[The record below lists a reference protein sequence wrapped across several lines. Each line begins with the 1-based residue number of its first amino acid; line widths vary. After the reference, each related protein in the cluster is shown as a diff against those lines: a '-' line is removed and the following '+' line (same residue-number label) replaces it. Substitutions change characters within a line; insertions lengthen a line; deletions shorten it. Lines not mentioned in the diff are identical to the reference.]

1 MAAETA
7 AQARISDTTLRGFTG
22 YGMKRAFNA
31 IQTDVNAALAP
42 LGLRMVTF
50 SALVIVVDNPGL
62 RQSQLAE
69 ALSIERPNLVLL
81 VDDLE
86 RRGLITRDRA
96 PDDGRAYALTATAQ
110 GRALYVRALKAVR
123 DHDDKMTRAL
133 SDTQRAAM
141 VDALARIE
149 AAGGE
154 GGDPA

>member
-1 MAAETA
+1 MPAETA

-31 IQTDVNAALAP
+31 IQADVNAALAP

-110 GRALYVRALKAVR
+110 GRALYARALKAVR
-123 DHDDKMTRAL
+123 AHDDKMTRAL